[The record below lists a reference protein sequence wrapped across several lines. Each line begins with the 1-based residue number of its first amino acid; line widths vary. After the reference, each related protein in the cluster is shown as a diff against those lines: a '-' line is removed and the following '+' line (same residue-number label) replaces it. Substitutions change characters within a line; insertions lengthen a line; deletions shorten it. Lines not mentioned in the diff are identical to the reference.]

1 MKKMALFCLSML
13 AGCTVDPVI
22 KEPTAIKSLRLTA
35 AGSVEAQ
42 AVIDSRDRKPAWV
55 HLYIVPAEYADEA
68 QRSITLGGG
77 KLGRWAMIPLVSIS
91 TQGQEPEPIR
101 LAVSASAV
109 HPGALIV
116 LAIDPIS
123 PGRFVVSDAAV
134 SLARTE
140 GEYR

>member
-1 MKKMALFCLSML
+1 MKKMALFCLSLL

-55 HLYIVPAEYADEA
+55 RLYIVPAEYADEA
-68 QRSITLGGG
+68 QRSITMDGG

-101 LAVSASAV
+101 LAVSASTV
-109 HPGALIV
+109 HQGALMV

-123 PGRFVVSDAAV
+123 PGRFAV
-134 SLARTE
+134 SGVQIERRDAD
-140 GEYR
+140 GEKG